1 MFPILTW
8 NESSF
13 NPCYVTNLDM
23 RENMSG
29 IFNKEIGWI
38 YFLSMLPNL
47 LIYLRYLGTWG
58 DEIIEEDFLK
68 KAKKTAYHSSFLWTS
83 NMIRLMVL
91 MAVILSH
98 PQRQE
103 FQFSLWKII
112 LPPRFHRIII
122 LACHVAKEWHHT
134 SFQKTCFSKILTD
147 RLFKH
152 LEKMLFN
159 ALKIAFTSTFL

>member
-1 MFPILTW
+1 MQYGHGTEVPRSKEILQIYLSRYFYLILMIW
-8 NESSF
+8 QISLL
-13 NPCYVTNLDM
+13 TNLFFFKVILCHV
-23 RENMSG
+23 RNLYVKG
-29 IFNKEIGWI
+29 CFIK

-58 DEIIEEDFLK
+58 DEIIEGDFLK

-112 LPPRFHRIII
+112 LPPRFHRTI
-122 LACHVAKEWHHT
+122 LLKYGFRKKLLLRK
-134 SFQKTCFSKILTD
+134 SIL
-147 RLFKH
+147 
-152 LEKMLFN
+152 
-159 ALKIAFTSTFL
+159 